1 MTTPGTKPRL
11 PLGHC
16 ARLLAFCAAWCL
28 FLSPAPAAPKV
39 HLKIA
44 ATGAAVD
51 AFNNWT
57 GTGGWEQI
65 STYKNAN
72 AIRPVVD
79 LVLQLQ
85 ALKAGGLD
93 FDFELVR
100 TLTYELA
107 KTEVIQGRAD
117 LAAETIWD
125 SEIAEHPKALL
136 STDPIIRNGEFVKG
150 VYVLPNNE
158 KLLKLATP
166 EELRACTGAVV
177 SGWALDVKTLEDI
190 KLAGLVKTPTP
201 ELVFAA
207 IQKHQADFT
216 LAEFS
221 ARPDLSTELAG
232 VRLVPVPG
240 CKVAIMGSRSWIVGR
255 ASPHAAPLHAALM
268 AGTKKLRD
276 NGTIER
282 AFSECGF
289 FQARV
294 ADWKRLF

>member
-1 MTTPGTKPRL
+1 MTTPGTSPRL

-16 ARLLAFCAAWCL
+16 ARLLALCAAWCL
-28 FLSPAPAAPKV
+28 CLAPAPAAPKV

-150 VYVLPNNE
+150 VYVLPANE
-158 KLLKLATP
+158 KLLKLSTP
-166 EELRACTGAVV
+166 DELRACTGAVV
-177 SGWALDVKTLEDI
+177 AGWALDVKTLEDI

-201 ELVFAA
+201 ELVFTA

-255 ASPHAAPLHAALM
+255 ASPQAASLHAALV